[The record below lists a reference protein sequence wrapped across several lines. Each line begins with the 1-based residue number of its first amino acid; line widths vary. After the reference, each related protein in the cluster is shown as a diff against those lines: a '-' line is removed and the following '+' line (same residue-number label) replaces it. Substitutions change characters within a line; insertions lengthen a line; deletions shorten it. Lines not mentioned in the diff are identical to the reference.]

1 MNLPDF
7 VTHYFERDKGP
18 FRNICDLSD
27 AEIASIVASERH
39 ANTAFNRFAFGP
51 DFFKIRCAADDLL
64 MQKYSEKFGTP
75 PPTRPYFA
83 VLGEYDRTMTM
94 YRDGRSLRIDI
105 STLAPQ
111 HITFMYPDH
120 FNLVWSKGLFTPNF
134 SYSYQPFH
142 DLLFSYSELPAAI
155 TQYGLSPL
163 MAQAKRQEMWVSSY
177 IEAHIWD
184 PAMRQKYNAIKTQ
197 Q

>member
-1 MNLPDF
+1 LLP
-7 VTHYFERDKGP
+7 TISNGTRGP

-75 PPTRPYFA
+75 PSTRPYFA